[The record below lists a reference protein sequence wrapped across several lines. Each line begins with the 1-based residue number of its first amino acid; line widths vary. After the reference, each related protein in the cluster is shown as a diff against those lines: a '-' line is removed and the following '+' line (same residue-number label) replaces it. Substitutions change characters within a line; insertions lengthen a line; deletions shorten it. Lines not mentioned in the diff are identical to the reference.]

1 MDEKHVQV
9 IELRGNGGL
18 GVFLR
23 VGDDQRLYRVAPVRD
38 PSQPRFW
45 CLAAFECSSCGIPVS
60 GSAIWAGWWGSA
72 QMELP
77 AILDTIKADADAWLA
92 DDQCAKLRQ
101 ILQQPRPP
109 LQMPLARV
117 TRHEAGNSP
126 RRGARRRLPNGQ
138 ADRPDVIVGADCAGG
153 SIGKEAPVPEATAS
167 GEARFRP
174 TRRKSGCAGRIQ
186 MPLPWT
192 GR

>member
-1 MDEKHVQV
+1 MRWLTPRRVALMDEKHVQV

-23 VGDDQRLYRVAPVRD
+23 VGDDQRLFRVAPVRD

-77 AILDTIKADADAWLA
+77 VILDSIKADANAWLA
-92 DDQCAKLRQ
+92 DDQCTKLRQ

-109 LQMPLARV
+109 LQMPLARAA
-117 TRHEAGNSP
+117 RHDAE
-126 RRGARRRLPNGQ
+126 
-138 ADRPDVIVGADCAGG
+138 
-153 SIGKEAPVPEATAS
+153 
-167 GEARFRP
+167 
-174 TRRKSGCAGRIQ
+174 TRRETVLAETAERAS
-186 MPLPWT
+186 
-192 GR
+192 